1 MPGRDAY
8 STHPRRMSRRR
19 GKAARARGL
28 ALPMRGSGDAGPGHA
43 GPGDAGPA
51 ERYRHGD
58 EIWTEPG
65 EAAGVFHRRVTTQ
78 SVLDRYLKR
87 GQIGQRQFDAGMKL
101 YRLWRASGGAPR
113 VVASYGI
120 RVQGTPELSEEQAAL
135 RGRVTQVLRRMGR
148 LSGILVH
155 VCLCDQPARDWAL
168 ARGDAPQGGAV
179 VLRLALDALAD
190 YWKL

>member
-1 MPGRDAY
+1 MAQ
-8 STHPRRMSRRR
+8 RRMSRRR
-19 GKAARARGL
+19 GKSARARGL
-28 ALPMRGSGDAGPGHA
+28 ALPPQGSGNS

-51 ERYRHGD
+51 ERYQHGD
-58 EIWTEPG
+58 EIRTEPG
-65 EAAGVFHRRVTTQ
+65 AAAGVFYRRVTTQ

-87 GQIGQRQFDAGMKL
+87 SQISQRQFDAGMKL

-120 RVQGTPELSEEQAAL
+120 RVQGAPELSEEQAAL

-168 ARGDAPQGGAV
+168 GRGDAPQAGAA